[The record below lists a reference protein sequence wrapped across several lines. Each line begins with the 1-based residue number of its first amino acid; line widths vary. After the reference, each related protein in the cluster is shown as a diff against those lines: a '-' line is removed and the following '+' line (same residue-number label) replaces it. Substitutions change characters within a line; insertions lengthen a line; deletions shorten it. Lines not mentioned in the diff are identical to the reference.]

1 MNMIEVKNVSM
12 RFNMAGDKINSL
24 KEYMVQLLSGKIKKK
39 EFFALQDV
47 SFDIQ
52 QGEVVGIV
60 GHNGAGKSTILKVI
74 SGILSPTKGEIKI
87 NGNIVP
93 MLELGSG
100 FDYDLTGRENVFLN
114 GAILGYTEEFLNEKY
129 DDILAFS
136 ELGEFIDMPIRNY
149 SSGMLMRLAF
159 SIATVVQPEIMI
171 VDEILS
177 VGDAEF
183 QQKSLDRMME
193 MMSGGTT
200 VLFVS
205 HSIAQIEQMCNRVVW
220 LDHGQVKMV
229 GDASDV
235 CAAYQGR
242 EGAKE
247 EKSILYYDNGTGFNE
262 GNTLAEPVKMNG
274 KQFVQ
279 IYHLPVATKHLR
291 FDPVVDTPCL
301 LRNLEFYVN
310 GQQVEYKLLG
320 TNGTQVKKSWYF
332 NGIDSQVDF
341 MLNQEVSEIEIRGSV
356 TELRE
361 E

>member
-1 MNMIEVKNVSM
+1 M
-12 RFNMAGDKINSL
+12 RFNMTGDKVNSL
-24 KEYMVQLLSGKIKKK
+24 KEYFVQLVSGKIKKK
-39 EFFALQDV
+39 EFYALQDV
-47 SFDIQ
+47 SFNIE

-74 SGILSPTKGEIKI
+74 SGILSPTKGEVKI
-87 NGNIVP
+87 HGNIVP

-114 GAILGYTEEFLNEKY
+114 GSILGYTEEFLNEKY
-129 DDILAFS
+129 DEILAFS

-159 SIATVVQPEIMI
+159 SIATVVRPEIMI

-177 VGDAEF
+177 VGDAAF
-183 QQKSLDRMME
+183 QQKSLDRMMD

-205 HSIAQIEQMCNRVVW
+205 HSISQIEQMCNRVVW

-242 EGAKE
+242 EGAKD
-247 EKSILYYDNGTGFNE
+247 EKSILYYDMGEGLNE
-262 GNTLAEPVKMNG
+262 ACTLAEPIKMNG
-274 KQFVQ
+274 KPFVQ
-279 IYHLPVATKHLR
+279 VYQLPSATKHLR
-291 FDPVVDTPCL
+291 FDPVVETPCL
-301 LRNLEFYVN
+301 LRDFEVYVD
-310 GQQVEYKLLG
+310 GEKQGYELVA

-332 NGIDSQVDF
+332 NGVDSQIDF
-341 MLNQEVSEIEIRGSV
+341 TLSKAVTEIEIHGKV
-356 TELRE
+356 TELRGD
-361 E
+361 